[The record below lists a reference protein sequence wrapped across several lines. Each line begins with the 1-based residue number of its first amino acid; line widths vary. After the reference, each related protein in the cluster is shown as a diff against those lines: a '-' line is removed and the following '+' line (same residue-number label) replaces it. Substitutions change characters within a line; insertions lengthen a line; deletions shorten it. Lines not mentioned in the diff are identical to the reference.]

1 MSCFS
6 FYPLDLSVAGSY
18 GVAKRL
24 VDCGQSASA
33 PTENTDTKGKGVH
46 PTARG
51 QAPNLLLT
59 NCRVLACVTSKE
71 MALMGLMGNL
81 ASVCRRGLQTLTLF
95 NPLSAKSDEHQ
106 FSPNNIHT

>member
-46 PTARG
+46 LIARG
-51 QAPNLLLT
+51 QALNLLLT
-59 NCRVLACVTSKE
+59 NFRVLACVTSKG
-71 MALMGLMGNL
+71 MALMGLTGNL
-81 ASVCRRGLQTLTLF
+81 AGVCCRGLQTLTLF
-95 NPLSAKSDEHQ
+95 NPLSAKSDQHP
-106 FSPNNIHT
+106 FCPNNIDT